1 MKVVPEY
8 LKGRST
14 DKFELFALQQ
24 KDVPKSLDLINYYD
38 TETPDLVA

>member
-24 KDVPKSLDLINYYD
+24 KDTPKSLDLINYD